1 MKREDGYYWIRL
13 FSFGRKWQP
22 AEWESDKNIWW
33 IIGTDQQY
41 SEGEAFEIGERII
54 ACHI

>member
-13 FSFGRKWQP
+13 FKWQP

-33 IIGTDQQY
+33 IIGTNHQY
-41 SEGEAFEIGERII
+41 TEGEVFEIGERII
-54 ACHI
+54 KCHI